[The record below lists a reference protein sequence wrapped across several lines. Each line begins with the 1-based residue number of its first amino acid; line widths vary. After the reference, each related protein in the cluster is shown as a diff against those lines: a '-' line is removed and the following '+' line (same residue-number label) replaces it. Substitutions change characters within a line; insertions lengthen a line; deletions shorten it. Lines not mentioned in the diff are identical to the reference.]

1 MSKPWVRRRENG
13 GGERKEG
20 EEHGV
25 RKREV
30 RKGGRGAWGGYF
42 RHEIVERATMV
53 THFRGCPVLEDSI
66 SSNLLSK
73 LHVLKKGRGKK
84 GRENKKEETN
94 NFLLQTVVHTHTHTH
109 THTSMYKACVH
120 TFVSYTM
127 LHTRRNIH
135 M

>member
-1 MSKPWVRRRENG
+1 M
-13 GGERKEG
+13 
-20 EEHGV
+20 

-53 THFRGCPVLEDSI
+53 THFRGCPVLKDSI

-73 LHVLKKGRGKK
+73 LHVLRKGRGKK
-84 GRENKKEETN
+84 RKKKQKEETN
-94 NFLLQTVVHTHTHTH
+94 SFLLQTVVLTLTHTHTH
-109 THTSMYKACVH
+109 TWMYKACVH

-127 LHTRRNIH
+127 LHTCRNIH